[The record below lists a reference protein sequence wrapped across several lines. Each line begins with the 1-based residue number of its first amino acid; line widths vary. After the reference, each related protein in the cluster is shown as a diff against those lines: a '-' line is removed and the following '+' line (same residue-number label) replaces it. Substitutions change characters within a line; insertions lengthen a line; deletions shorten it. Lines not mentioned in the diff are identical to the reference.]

1 MDESELTLSRAL
13 LLPQTVWRAAK
24 VSLLIG
30 TLLVLINQGD
40 LMLAGGWPPLWKIL
54 LTYLVPYGVAS
65 YAAAAMA
72 CDRSVAKASV
82 PSEEG
87 EAS

>member
-1 MDESELTLSRAL
+1 MGESELTLSRAL
-13 LLPQTVWRAAK
+13 LLPQTVWRAVK

-40 LMLAGGWPPLWKIL
+40 LILAGVWPPLWKIL

-65 YAAAAMA
+65 YAGATMA
-72 CDRSVAKASV
+72 CDRSVAKASA

-87 EAS
+87 DAS

>member
-1 MDESELTLSRAL
+1 MDQTELTLSRAL

-24 VSLLIG
+24 VSLVIG

-40 LMLAGGWPPLWKIL
+40 LILAGVWPPLWKVL

-72 CDRSVAKASV
+72 CDRSVAKAST
-82 PSEEG
+82 PSEKG
-87 EAS
+87 DA

>member
-1 MDESELTLSRAL
+1 MDESELTLGRAL

-40 LMLAGGWPPLWKIL
+40 LMLAGIWPPLWKVL

-72 CDRSVAKASV
+72 CDLSVAKATA
-82 PSEEG
+82 PGEE
-87 EAS
+87 EDAR

>member
-1 MDESELTLSRAL
+1 MDDTGLTLSRAL
-13 LLPQTVWRAAK
+13 LLPQTVWRAVK
-24 VSLLIG
+24 ISLLIG

-40 LMLAGGWPPLWKIL
+40 LILDGVWPPLWKVL

>member
-1 MDESELTLSRAL
+1 MDETELTLNRAL

-40 LMLAGGWPPLWKIL
+40 LILAGVWPPLWKIL

-65 YAAAAMA
+65 YAGATMA
-72 CDRSVAKASV
+72 CDRSVAKASA

-87 EAS
+87 DAS

>member
-1 MDESELTLSRAL
+1 MDETELTLSRAL

-30 TLLVLINQGD
+30 TLLVVINQGD
-40 LMLAGGWPPLWKIL
+40 LILAGVWPPLWKIL
-54 LTYLVPYGVAS
+54 ATYLVPYGVAS

-72 CDRSVAKASV
+72 CDHSVANASA
-82 PSEEG
+82 PGKEG
-87 EAS
+87 DAL

>member
-1 MDESELTLSRAL
+1 MDETVLTLGRAL

-40 LMLAGGWPPLWKIL
+40 LILAGVWPSLWKIL
-54 LTYLVPYGVAS
+54 LTYLVPYGVTS
-65 YAAAAMA
+65 YAAAATA
-72 CDRSVAKASV
+72 CDLPAANASV
-82 PSEEG
+82 PSDEG
-87 EAS
+87 DVS

>member
-1 MDESELTLSRAL
+1 MDEAELTLSRAL
-13 LLPQTVWRAAK
+13 LLPRTVWRAVK

-72 CDRSVAKASV
+72 CDQPVAKASA
-82 PSEEG
+82 PSDEG
-87 EAS
+87 DAS